1 MNRAKAQSVG
11 KNKRQKKTQKQLTIE
26 SGVKFHY
33 KSHLNCILNCLE
45 LEMKSPLVLQTFC
58 SAGSCSKERCLAL
71 PSKTGHIQ
79 SRITAPSQLIP
90 NRLCFFPKLD
100 VLKDLGVLNY

>member
-45 LEMKSPLVLQTFC
+45 LEMKSPLVLQTF
-58 SAGSCSKERCLAL
+58 AVPAVAAK
-71 PSKTGHIQ
+71 
-79 SRITAPSQLIP
+79 
-90 NRLCFFPKLD
+90 N
-100 VLKDLGVLNY
+100 VV